1 MKNKDKDM
9 EKKKHHDEEGPLLIS
24 LNQLQS
30 SAVSYDG
37 SNAATDN
44 NDSAI
49 AQDNSNASDD
59 PINSAIAQDDSNASR
74 DPIASDI
81 DQEVETKKKK

>member
-1 MKNKDKDM
+1 MENKDKDM

-37 SNAATDN
+37 SNAAEG
-44 NDSAI
+44 NDGSAI
-49 AQDNSNASDD
+49 AQDKSSASDD
-59 PINSAIAQDDSNASR
+59 PNNSAVSQNDSNASR
-74 DPIASDI
+74 DPINSVV
-81 DQEVETKKKK
+81 DQ